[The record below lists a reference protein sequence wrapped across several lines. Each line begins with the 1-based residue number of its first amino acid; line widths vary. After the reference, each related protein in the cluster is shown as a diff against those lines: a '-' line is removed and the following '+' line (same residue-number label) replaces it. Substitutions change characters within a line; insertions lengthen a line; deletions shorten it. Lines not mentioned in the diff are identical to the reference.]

1 MKSSDLESWLRSP
14 NRPVVV
20 MGILN
25 ITPDSFSDGGRHLD
39 PASAVAAAEEMARH
53 GAALIDLGAES
64 TRPGATPVPAEEQI
78 RRLAPVLDLL
88 SSRLPNVVLSVDTT
102 DAKVAEFALRHG
114 VRFVNDIS
122 AGRHDPR
129 MFPLIAEYQAA
140 VCLMHMQGTPLTMQ
154 VNPVYGDVVAEVKEF
169 LRTRVIEA
177 EKSGIPPHRIV
188 IDPGIGFGKT
198 LEHNLALL
206 KHLGEFRALGRPI
219 LIGTSRKG
227 FIGRIT
233 GVADPVRRE
242 YGTAATVA
250 WSVTNGASIVRVHDV
265 EPMMQVIKVTLAL
278 LRGQFE
284 PYDRAF

>member
-39 PASAVAAAEEMARH
+39 PASAVATAEEMARH